1 MTILSPGQQR
11 VMDELLPITKIAVDG
26 TRDGMTL
33 LPRTSTIILGP
44 SGSGKTH
51 LAKIISVR
59 ASVPVL
65 VINVAT
71 WILLSH
77 RAEPSTWATIVEF
90 LGELKTGGVIIADE
104 LDKLNSGGGGEYSN
118 YLKMEIFALLD
129 GSIPTSIAMPT
140 RPDYHGTSIPWETP
154 PPTWERDELS
164 QLLRERVMIIGCG
177 AWQSAWRS
185 NANQLGFSSGPATA
199 PEPPTRAQILSSID
213 AELRQR
219 FRDQVAILPPML
231 HNDYVTVAKQLASQ
245 IPAEAREAW
254 RLHLGTA
261 IQAAMAGTLGMRVFE
276 ELLLRALVLA
286 RQPKTQNIEEPQKP
300 ELTIAGPPM

>member
-51 LAKIISVR
+51 LAKTISVR

-164 QLLRERVMIIGCG
+164 KLLRERVMVIGCG
-177 AWQSAWRS
+177 AWQSAWKNNS
-185 NANQLGFSSGPATA
+185 HQLGFTSGPAPA

-219 FRDQVAILPPML
+219 FRDQVAILPPMM
-231 HNDYVTVAKQLASQ
+231 HSDYIAVAKQLASR
-245 IPAEAREAW
+245 IPPAARESW
-254 RLHLGTA
+254 RVHLGAAIKTA
-261 IQAAMAGTLGMRVFE
+261 LDGNLGMRVFE
-276 ELLLRALVLA
+276 ELLLTALVLA
-286 RQPKTQNIEEPQKP
+286 RQPKNQNTEEPQKP
-300 ELTIAGPPM
+300 ELTIAGPAT